1 MGHIDSCLGALR
13 RLIANGDMSGIP
25 LVKAAIEEYWA
36 ATPAK
41 ARKSG
46 LLYIQQSPRSARR
59 SQSAKQGFRSH
70 RGRLHRKEACRI
82 RPPVTPTS
90 AQSHSLARNS
100 LFIALGF
107 PVGNWLA
114 APFTLLGVTFQN
126 WMLLALATVLVW
138 IVLVRLTR
146 P

>member
-1 MGHIDSCLGALR
+1 M
-13 RLIANGDMSGIP
+13 
-25 LVKAAIEEYWA
+25 A

-46 LLYIQQSPRSARR
+46 LLYIQQILHDQRGALSP
-59 SQSAKQGFRSH
+59 QSRDFAV
-70 RGRLHRKEACRI
+70 AVDAYRI
-82 RPPVTPTS
+82 RPPIRLTS
-90 AQSHSLARNS
+90 AQSHNLARNS
-100 LFIALGF
+100 LFVASGF

-126 WMLLALATVLVW
+126 WMLPALAIVLVW